1 MLRLLPGER
10 VVGAARANED
20 SSVLLAS
27 RCGQVKRLAAGSLRA
42 CNRGD
47 LGQIGLR
54 FHQREDELVDLREG
68 HAATLGLL
76 LSQGRSLR
84 LSGNQLIMED
94 SSGSGL
100 QLQLRTG
107 QQVEE
112 LIPLT
117 N

>member
-1 MLRLLPGER
+1 M
-10 VVGAARANED
+10 
-20 SSVLLAS
+20 
-27 RCGQVKRLAAGSLRA
+27 
-42 CNRGD
+42 
-47 LGQIGLR
+47 
-54 FHQREDELVDLREG
+54 DLREG